1 MTYRLRN
8 IAIALVLALV
18 AGFLTIFY
26 VTNYKREVRSAEENV
41 TVYAA
46 ARDIPA
52 GTSGAEMAA
61 QGMLTE
67 QEVARRSVTPGAISS
82 PDQITDKVSA
92 DMIYTGEQVSTRRF
106 TTEEAK
112 GVRAEL
118 TGTKRAIQV
127 SGSQHQLLAGTLKD
141 GDHVDVVGSW
151 NVPEAKTRHFARV
164 VLRDILVLKAS
175 GAATSTEKL
184 TSPNQ
189 SALSVILALTD
200 AQAQKLFW
208 ITNNGDWSLQLRPTD
223 DAAESP
229 PSAETAETLLRDG
242 FGAAVNLGKDD

>member
-8 IAIALVLALV
+8 IGIALVLALV

-26 VTNYKREVRSAEENV
+26 VTNYKREVRSAEANV
-41 TVYAA
+41 TVYVAA
-46 ARDIPA
+46 KDIPA

-61 QGMLTE
+61 NGMLTE
-67 QEVARRSVTPGAISS
+67 QDVARRSVTPGAISS
-82 PDQITDKVSA
+82 PDQIADKVSA
-92 DMIYTGEQVSTRRF
+92 DTIYAGEQVTTRRF
-106 TTEEAK
+106 TTQEAR

-141 GDHVDVVGSW
+141 GDYVDVVGSW
-151 NVPEAKTRHFARV
+151 NVPEAKTRHFSRV

-175 GAATSTEKL
+175 GSPTSTEKL
-184 TSPNQ
+184 TNPNE
-189 SALSVILALTD
+189 SSLSVLLAVTD

-208 ITNNGDWSLQLRPTD
+208 ITMNGDWSLQLRPAD
-223 DAAESP
+223 DAADSP
-229 PSAETAETLLRDG
+229 PGAETAETMLRDG
-242 FGAAVNLGKDD
+242 FGAFASVPGKE